1 MKSGEEINNQIEI
14 LKSLDKELDKF
25 DQKVDELITTKD
37 LENSL
42 RKCPPKKRAEV
53 FWTAA
58 FGIYTNKYLELL
70 LDEKD
75 PQLHP
80 IQKEIQRLNEFRQKL
95 VNSDKNDIEDNY
107 DVAKNKNNKSNKKRD
122 NFYYQMRKN
131 K

>member
-1 MKSGEEINNQIEI
+1 MFKNFLINC
-14 LKSLDKELDKF
+14 LH
-25 DQKVDELITTKD
+25 KD
-37 LENSL
+37 I
-42 RKCPPKKRAEV
+42 KKRYD
-53 FWTAA
+53 
-58 FGIYTNKYLELL
+58 IYQAKNDPWLKGYQLL